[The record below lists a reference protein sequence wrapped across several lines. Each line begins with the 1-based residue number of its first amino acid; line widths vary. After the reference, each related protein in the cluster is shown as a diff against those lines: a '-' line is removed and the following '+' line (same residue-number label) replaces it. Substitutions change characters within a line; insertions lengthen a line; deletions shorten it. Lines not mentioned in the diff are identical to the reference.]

1 MLSLLRVDFL
11 GQLGLG
17 HTANVKKVSEIKCLR
32 STDEQVQ
39 LAACGRES
47 SIVATSSGSLYSF
60 GSNSH
65 GQLGLELDESTAI
78 HSSPERINSFRSNV
92 SWRQIAMG
100 AEHTCALTEDGTVYI
115 WGSNEDGQCGYALKY
130 DQITRP
136 KELRIDYTVATM

>member
-78 HSSPERINSFRSNV
+78 HSSPERISSFRSNV

-115 WGSNEDGQCGYALKY
+115 WGGQCVYALKY

-136 KELRIDYTVATM
+136 NELRIDYSVATM